1 MHRSDNREEFLTVV
15 WGVARVGEV
24 TVQKDMI
31 PVQGVWYRLCRYL
44 GFTEVSKK
52 L

>member
-1 MHRSDNREEFLTVV
+1 MYGSDNREEFFTVV

-31 PVQGVWYRLCRYL
+31 PVQGCMVQVMQILRIY
-44 GFTEVSKK
+44 
-52 L
+52 